1 MIYSIS
7 ECCSEYENYT
17 IKDLCKD
24 HQTEDVRFYCEDCK
38 VLICD
43 DCITGEQKHSKCSK
57 TKLKTYGDKNLHA
70 LREKTITVKETKL
83 PKIKAALK
91 LAKDVQQ
98 CYNKSV
104 QEQKDL
110 IRSRR
115 EIIRKHFDEI
125 EDELM
130 DNLRKYEIEANR
142 IFDGFIRLNTDRQ
155 NFIEYV
161 IRCVQ
166 QGEVDLTSDSV
177 AAYHSQLTEII
188 QYNCSSEI
196 VPKFEPLN
204 FKISERYSTTKYYRR
219 LFGHFENYRLDR
231 HQDKEMLD
239 MGSEKVDRNGNLV
252 VISSCTQNTEE
263 DEKASDFEENSTEP
277 TNLKF
282 NHVIVKRVLCEKDI
296 SYIIPKGN
304 QFNAWLIGKDICEI
318 NLSTSEP
325 ILTQLIS
332 SVGEHPVTAAR
343 SKAHY
348 LLVGLKNKGSLKKLQ
363 VNNGTINRRRKFY
376 KLVSHSKIKP
386 KYMISICTP
395 ALSSDTDIIACMVF
409 CPKPESSEITTE
421 NHAIIRWTSL
431 EKITKEICIPYL
443 KVAIANPVSI
453 AENSS
458 GDICITCSPEQKS
471 SWIVLLDKNGS
482 PKMRY
487 PPNESNQEAVSHSF
501 IGAGFLS
508 DGNITVMDRVRFRQY
523 LISNRG
529 EVLNIIHHKQ
539 KPCSFAVDYFDNI
552 WIGFD
557 DRTIQVIKYDAS
569 LCEDNQL
576 QTKL

>member
-1 MIYSIS
+1 MA
-7 ECCSEYENYT
+7 ECYSEYENYT
-17 IKDLCKD
+17 LQDACRD

-38 VLICD
+38 VFICD
-43 DCITGEQKHSKCSK
+43 DCIIGDRKHSKCSK
-57 TKLKTYGDKNLHA
+57 TKLKTYGDKQLHA
-70 LREKTITVKETKL
+70 LREKTITVKDAKL
-83 PKIKAALK
+83 PKIKTALK

-98 CYNKSV
+98 CYNES
-104 QEQKDL
+104 
-110 IRSRR
+110 
-115 EIIRKHFDEI
+115 
-125 EDELM
+125 
-130 DNLRKYEIEANR
+130 
-142 IFDGFIRLNTDRQ
+142 
-155 NFIEYV
+155 
-161 IRCVQ
+161 

-204 FKISERYSTTKYYRR
+204 FAISERYSTTKYYRR
-219 LFGHFENYRLDR
+219 LFGHFENYRLDG
-231 HQDKEMLD
+231 HQDKGMLD
-239 MGSEKVDRNGNLV
+239 VGSEKTDRNGNLV
-252 VISSCTQNTEE
+252 DISSCIQSTDE
-263 DEKASDFEENSTEP
+263 DEKASDFDENSTA
-277 TNLKF
+277 TDNNSKF

-304 QFNAWLIGKDICEI
+304 QFHAWLIGKDICEI

-332 SVGEHPVTAAR
+332 SVEEQPVTAAR

-376 KLVSHSKIKP
+376 KLVTHSKIKP
-386 KYMISICTP
+386 KYMITICTP
-395 ALSSDTDIIACMVF
+395 TLSSNADIIACMVF

-421 NHAIIRWTSL
+421 NHTIIRWTSS
-431 EKITKEICIPYL
+431 EKITKEICIPYF

-453 AENSS
+453 AESSS

-471 SWIVLLDKNGS
+471 SWVVLLDKNGS

-487 PPNESNQEAVSHSF
+487 PSNESKQEAVSHSF
-501 IGAGFLS
+501 IGAAFLS
-508 DGNITVMDRVRFRQY
+508 DGNITVMDRVRFRQH
-523 LISNRG
+523 LINNRG
-529 EVLNIIHHKQ
+529 ELLNIIRHKQ

-557 DRTIQVIKYDAS
+557 DRTVQVIKYDVS
-569 LCEDNQL
+569 LYEDNQL
-576 QTKL
+576 LTKL

>member
-1 MIYSIS
+1 MA

-17 IKDLCKD
+17 LQDVCRD

-38 VLICD
+38 VFICD
-43 DCITGEQKHSKCSK
+43 DCIIGDRKHSKCSK
-57 TKLKTYGDKNLHA
+57 TKLKTYGDKQLHA
-70 LREKTITVKETKL
+70 LREKTITVKDTKL
-83 PKIKAALK
+83 PKIKTALK

-98 CYNKSV
+98 CYNESV
-104 QEQKDL
+104 KEQMDL

-115 EIIRKHFDEI
+115 EIIRKHFDII
-125 EDELM
+125 EDELT
-130 DNLRKYEIEANR
+130 NILKKYEIEANK

-155 NFIEYV
+155 TFIEH
-161 IRCVQ
+161 IIKCVQ

-204 FKISERYSTTKYYRR
+204 FAISERYSTTKYYRR
-219 LFGHFENYRLDR
+219 LFGHFENYRLDG
-231 HQDKEMLD
+231 HQDKGMLD
-239 MGSEKVDRNGNLV
+239 VGSEKTDRNGNLV
-252 VISSCTQNTEE
+252 DISSCIQSTDE
-263 DEKASDFEENSTEP
+263 DEKASDFDEHSTEP
-277 TNLKF
+277 TNNNSKF

-304 QFNAWLIGKDICEI
+304 QFHAWLIGKDICEI

-332 SVGEHPVTAAR
+332 SVEEQPVTAAR

-376 KLVSHSKIKP
+376 KLVTHSKIKP
-386 KYMISICTP
+386 KYMITICTP
-395 ALSSDTDIIACMVF
+395 ALSSNADIIACMVF

-421 NHAIIRWTSL
+421 NHTIIRWTSS
-431 EKITKEICIPYL
+431 EKITKEICIPYF

-453 AENSS
+453 AESSS

-471 SWIVLLDKNGS
+471 SWVVLLDKNGA

-487 PPNESNQEAVSHSF
+487 PSNESKQEAVSHSF
-501 IGAGFLS
+501 IGAAFLS
-508 DGNITVMDRVRFRQY
+508 DGNITVMDRVRFRQH
-523 LISNRG
+523 LINNRG
-529 EVLNIIHHKQ
+529 ELLNIIRHKQ

-557 DRTIQVIKYDAS
+557 DRTVQVIKYDVS
-569 LCEDNQL
+569 LYEDNQL
-576 QTKL
+576 LTKL